1 MASIWQKAFY
11 SLPGNQGTGED
22 NWRKP
27 LDKQNPSAYANIG
40 KPVGKNFRVTPD
52 MANWAGVANRAS
64 GVKSYPQT
72 GNSNPVST
80 YAPQSGGQAYGSGAA
95 GPSQEQLDAERAG
108 ELRKV
113 IGAKRN
119 RLNQLFDTL
128 LDDVDRVTTARRG
141 ELQKSYDREITE
153 SREGFTQKSDEL
165 GWSFAGRGLADSTF
179 RQNAEE
185 GAATQFKRALDEL
198 GRQNQS
204 ALGELGQSAAEKRA
218 AIGADRSSLAQIN
231 LDELKDDVSG
241 LTQARN
247 QISKMII
254 EAQRQR
260 SSLDTPG
267 GYRGRLDKISPAKG
281 QAQALRA
288 QLDALIQSN
297 TPQVVKDA
305 IASGLIGNY
314 GGVDQNV
321 WQQYYQ
327 TAQQK
332 VATPQTTAPAPQPV
346 VA

>member
-27 LDKQNPSAYANIG
+27 TPSAGGGGGGGGGGGWGPSKSPSGKTLGAN
-40 KPVGKNFRVTPD
+40 
-52 MANWAGVANRAS
+52 
-64 GVKSYPQT
+64 T
-72 GNSNPVST
+72 GGP
-80 YAPQSGGQAYGSGAA
+80 APSSGGQPYGGGGGYGAPA

-119 RLNQLFDTL
+119 RLNQLFDAL
-128 LDDVDRVTTARRG
+128 IDDVDRVTTARRG
-141 ELQKSYDREITE
+141 ELQKSYDQELTN

-165 GWSFAGRGLADSTF
+165 VKTFAGRGLADSSY
-179 RQNAEE
+179 RIE
-185 GAATQFKRALDEL
+185 GEANAATQFKRALDEL

-267 GYRGRLDKISPAKG
+267 GYRGTLNKISPAKG

-314 GGVDQNV
+314 GGVDTDV
-321 WQQYYQ
+321 WNQYYQ
-327 TAQQK
+327 NAQQ
-332 VATPQTTAPAPQPV
+332 QAPAPQQATPAPQPA

>member
-1 MASIWQKAFY
+1 MYGKTTPFINSITSGQAKQQDLQKRAY
-11 SLPGNQGTGED
+11 
-22 NWRKP
+22 RKP
-27 LDKQNPSAYANIG
+27 P
-40 KPVGKNFRVTPD
+40 
-52 MANWAGVANRAS
+52 
-64 GVKSYPQT
+64 
-72 GNSNPVST
+72 
-80 YAPQSGGQAYGSGAA
+80 APSGAA
-95 GPSQEQLDAERAG
+95 RSLSISAPTGWVASAISGPSGGGSGGGQPWGGASYAPSGEGGGGAAPSQEQLDAQRAG

-141 ELQKSYDREITE
+141 ELQKSYDQELTN

-165 GWSFAGRGLADSTF
+165 VKTFAGRGLADSSY
-179 RQNAEE
+179 RIE
-185 GAATQFKRALDEL
+185 GEANAATQFKRALDEL

-247 QISKMII
+247 QITKMII

-267 GYRGRLDKISPAKG
+267 GYRGTLNKISPAKG

-314 GGVDQNV
+314 GGVDTDV
-321 WQQYYQ
+321 WNQYYQ
-327 TAQQK
+327 NAQQ
-332 VATPQTTAPAPQPV
+332 QAPAPQATPAPQPA

>member
-1 MASIWQKAFY
+1 MYGKTSPFINNLTSGGAKTQDATRRAYRGPISG
-11 SLPGNQGTGED
+11 LG
-22 NWRKP
+22 
-27 LDKQNPSAYANIG
+27 LNPYPRSGSPARSAG
-40 KPVGKNFRVTPD
+40 
-52 MANWAGVANRAS
+52 S
-64 GVKSYPQT
+64 GGGSSG
-72 GNSNPVST
+72 GNSG
-80 YAPQSGGQAYGSGAA
+80 YAPSSGGQAYGGDTGGGSA
-95 GPSQEQLDAERAG
+95 GPTQEELDAQRAA

-119 RLNQLFDTL
+119 RLNQLFDAL
-128 LDDVDRVTTARRG
+128 IDDVDKVTTARRR
-141 ELQKSYDREITE
+141 ELQKSYDQELTS

-165 GWSFAGRGLADSTF
+165 VKTFAGRGLADSSY
-179 RQNAEE
+179 RIE
-185 GAATQFKRALDEL
+185 GEANAATQFKRALDEL

-204 ALGELGQSAAEKRA
+204 ALGELGQSAAEKQA
-218 AIGADRSSLAQIN
+218 AINADRQSLAQIN

-247 QISKMII
+247 QITKMII

-314 GGVDQNV
+314 GGVDTDV

-327 TAQQK
+327 SQQQK
-332 VATPQTTAPAPQPV
+332 AVTPQTPVPTPEPV

>member
-1 MASIWQKAFY
+1 MYGKTTPFIQSITSGQAKQQDLQKRAYRRPPAPASLSGRSSGA
-11 SLPGNQGTGED
+11 QGGGGGGWGGGQAVLGSNTGG
-22 NWRKP
+22 P
-27 LDKQNPSAYANIG
+27 APS
-40 KPVGKNFRVTPD
+40 
-52 MANWAGVANRAS
+52 
-64 GVKSYPQT
+64 
-72 GNSNPVST
+72 
-80 YAPQSGGQAYGSGAA
+80 SGGQPYGGGDGGGYGAPA
-95 GPSQEQLDAERAG
+95 GPTQEQLDAQRAT

-119 RLNQLFDTL
+119 RLNQLFDAL
-128 LDDVDRVTTARRG
+128 IDDVDRVTTARRR
-141 ELQKSYDREITE
+141 ELQKSYDRELTE

-165 GWSFAGRGLADSTF
+165 VKTFAGRGLADSSY
-179 RQNAEE
+179 RIE
-185 GAATQFKRALDEL
+185 GEANAATQFKRALDEL

-204 ALGELGQSAAEKRA
+204 ALSELGQSAAEKNA
-218 AIGADRSSLAQIN
+218 AINADRESLSQIN

-247 QISKMII
+247 QITKMII
-254 EAQRQR
+254 EAQKQR
-260 SSLDTPG
+260 SSLDTPS
-267 GYRGRLDKISPAKG
+267 GYRGRLDKISPAQG

-314 GGVDQNV
+314 GGVDKNV

-332 VATPQTTAPAPQPV
+332 AVTPETPVPTPTPQPV
-346 VA
+346 A

>member
-1 MASIWQKAFY
+1 MY
-11 SLPGNQGTGED
+11 
-22 NWRKP
+22 
-27 LDKQNPSAYANIG
+27 G
-40 KPVGKNFRVTPD
+40 KTTPFIND
-52 MANWAGVANRAS
+52 L
-64 GVKSYPQT
+64 T
-72 GNSNPVST
+72 
-80 YAPQSGGQAYGSGAA
+80 SGAA
-95 GPSQEQLDAERAG
+95 KTQDNTRRAYRGPISGLGMNPYPRPSGSSRPSGGATGTLGARTGGQSYGAGTGGGDTSGGGTAGPTQEELDAQRAA

-119 RLNQLFDTL
+119 RLNQLFDAL
-128 LDDVDRVTTARRG
+128 IDDVDRVTTARRR
-141 ELQKSYDREITE
+141 ELQKSYDQELTE

-165 GWSFAGRGLADSTF
+165 VKTFAGRGLADSSY
-179 RQNAEE
+179 RIE
-185 GAATQFKRALDEL
+185 GEANAATQFKRALDEL

-218 AIGADRSSLAQIN
+218 AIGADRQSLAQIN

-247 QISKMII
+247 QITKMII
-254 EAQRQR
+254 EAQKQR
-260 SSLDTPG
+260 ASLDTPG
-267 GYRGRLDKISPAKG
+267 GYRGTLNKISPAKG
-281 QAQALRA
+281 QADALKV

-314 GGVDQNV
+314 GGVDTDV

-332 VATPQTTAPAPQPV
+332 ALTPQTPTPTPQPV

>member
-1 MASIWQKAFY
+1 MYPKSTPFINNLTSGGAKAQDNTRRAY
-11 SLPGNQGTGED
+11 RGPIAGLGMNPYPRSGGNQSAGGGGTGILGA
-22 NWRKP
+22 R
-27 LDKQNPSAYANIG
+27 
-40 KPVGKNFRVTPD
+40 T
-52 MANWAGVANRAS
+52 
-64 GVKSYPQT
+64 
-72 GNSNPVST
+72 
-80 YAPQSGGQAYGSGAA
+80 GGQAYGGNAQASGGGSGAA
-95 GPSQEQLDAERAG
+95 GPTQEELDAQRAG

-119 RLNQLFDTL
+119 RLNQLFDAL
-128 LDDVDRVTTARRG
+128 IDDVDRVTTARRG
-141 ELQKSYDREITE
+141 ELQKSYDQELTS

-165 GWSFAGRGLADSTF
+165 VKTFAGRGLADSSY
-179 RQNAEE
+179 RIE
-185 GAATQFKRALDEL
+185 GEANAATQFKRALDEL

-204 ALGELGQSAAEKRA
+204 ALGELGQSAAEKQA
-218 AIGADRSSLAQIN
+218 AINADRQSLAQIN

-247 QISKMII
+247 QITKMII
-254 EAQRQR
+254 EAQKQR

-267 GYRGRLDKISPAKG
+267 GYRDRLNKISPAKG
-281 QAQALRA
+281 QAEALRT

-314 GGVDQNV
+314 GGVDTDV
-321 WQQYYQ
+321 WNQYYQ

-332 VATPQTTAPAPQPV
+332 AVTPQTPVPTPQPA